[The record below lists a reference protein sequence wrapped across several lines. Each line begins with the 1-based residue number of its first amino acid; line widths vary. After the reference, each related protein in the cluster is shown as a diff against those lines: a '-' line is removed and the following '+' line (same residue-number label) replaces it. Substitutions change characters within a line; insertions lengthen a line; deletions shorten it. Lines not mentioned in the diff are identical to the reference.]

1 MRIWRCDCVLIQKW
15 PDNSICSLILLNSWL
30 VSQLQII
37 LSVKDSFWI
46 DDKNKSVEYTDTLI
60 KLFQPLNKDHAHS
73 VHEIIELCDWSEL
86 LFKNSQFI
94 EDQQSHAMSTIL
106 WSIYVV
112 SASVSETSTDKSHKY
127 YLNNFID
134 WDLYNSIYEKNFL
147 DHDIKTALFYSLWNT
162 YVNTVIIL
170 CIA

>member
-1 MRIWRCDCVLIQKW
+1 M
-15 PDNSICSLILLNSWL
+15 
-30 VSQLQII
+30 
-37 LSVKDSFWI
+37 
-46 DDKNKSVEYTDTLI
+46 
-60 KLFQPLNKDHAHS
+60 
-73 VHEIIELCDWSEL
+73 IELCDWSES

-94 EDQQSHAMSTIL
+94 EDQWFYTMSTIL
-106 WSIYVV
+106 QSIHVV